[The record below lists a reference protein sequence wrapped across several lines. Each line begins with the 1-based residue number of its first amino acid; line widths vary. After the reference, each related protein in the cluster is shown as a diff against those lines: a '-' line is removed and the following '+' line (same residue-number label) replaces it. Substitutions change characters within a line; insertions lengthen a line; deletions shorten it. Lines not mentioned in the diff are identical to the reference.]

1 MSLHTINKEYAEKLK
16 KRAAAASISLAS
28 FLTCLKLFA
37 SVYSGSLAV
46 LSSMIDSLSDLFA
59 SAITYVAVR
68 YSAKDPTDE
77 HRYGYGK
84 VEALSAL
91 FQAAFIAGSGLFV
104 MYDGVQRLLEPR
116 IITQTPTAIGIML
129 FSLVSTFVL
138 IAYQRHVAVR
148 TGSTAIKADSAHY
161 TVDILTNASII
172 VSLLLVKFFN
182 IDWFDTLTAFAI
194 AAYLLFNAYQLAAEA
209 IAMLLDRELDDD
221 IRENIQKIIM
231 AHKFAYGLHDL
242 RTRSLGN
249 MYLFE
254 IHLELDGSLTL
265 YDAHDL
271 TETIEKALL
280 KEYPN
285 AQIIIHQDPVG
296 IKEERLDTQL
306 KKSKRK
312 TKK

>member
-1 MSLHTINKEYAEKLK
+1 MSLPKISKEHAEKLK
-16 KRAAAASISLAS
+16 KRAAAASIFLAS

-37 SVYSGSLAV
+37 SIYSGSLAV

-59 SAITYVAVR
+59 SAITFVAIR
-68 YSAKDPTDE
+68 YSAKDPTDD

-84 VEALSAL
+84 AEALSAL
-91 FQAAFIAGSGLFV
+91 IQAAFIAGSGLFV
-104 MYDGVQRLLEPR
+104 MYDGIQRLLEPKV
-116 IITQTPTAIGIML
+116 ISQTSTALGIML
-129 FSLVSTFVL
+129 FSLVATFIL
-138 IAYQRHVAVR
+138 IAYQHYVAVR
-148 TGSTAIKADSAHY
+148 TNSTAIKADSAHY

-172 VSLLLVKFFN
+172 ISLLLVKFFN
-182 IDWFDTLTAFAI
+182 IDWFDTVTAFAI
-194 AAYLLFNAYQLAAEA
+194 ALYLLFNAYQLAAEA

-221 IRENIQKIIM
+221 IRENIKNIIM
-231 AHKFAYGLHDL
+231 SHKFAYGVHDL
-242 RTRSLGN
+242 RTRSMGN

-254 IHLELDGSLTL
+254 IHLELDGELTL

-271 TETIEKALL
+271 TETIEKALM

-296 IKEERLDTQL
+296 IKEERLDTQI
-306 KKSKRK
+306 KKSKKK